1 MFGERIRPSPY
12 RIKFNEQ
19 QECQSLCVKKY
30 TSDDD
35 KMKFL
40 KHGMMFSYEHHWIID
55 NMPVAWCYDVEGH
68 KKYCAP
74 GFPMGCFVTK
84 DGKKKDACVIS
95 DHYSKPNTFY
105 VFNHVDITILY
116 HEGAEAGY
124 EGNRLV
130 QARVVPRSFDHSKGL
145 GHLLELVFLRLSES
159 FLEY

>member
-1 MFGERIRPSPY
+1 
-12 RIKFNEQ
+12 
-19 QECQSLCVKKY
+19 
-30 TSDDD
+30 
-35 KMKFL
+35 
-40 KHGMMFSYEHHWIID
+40 
-55 NMPVAWCYDVEGH
+55 
-68 KKYCAP
+68 
-74 GFPMGCFVTK
+74 MGCFVTK